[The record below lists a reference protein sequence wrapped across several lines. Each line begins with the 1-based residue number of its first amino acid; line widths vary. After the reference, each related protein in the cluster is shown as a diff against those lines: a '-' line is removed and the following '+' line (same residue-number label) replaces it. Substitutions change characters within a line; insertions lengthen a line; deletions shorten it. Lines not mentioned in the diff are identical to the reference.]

1 MQYVPVVWPVK
12 NWTKNPNKV
21 KAKIIPKTSPTQEQG
36 NKTKQKKPET
46 NKKKK
51 NQTNKKHKNSIP
63 AMLLCVSVL
72 YISTEMKGWGGK

>member
-36 NKTKQKKPET
+36 NKTKQKK
-46 NKKKK
+46 
-51 NQTNKKHKNSIP
+51 QTNKKHKNSIP